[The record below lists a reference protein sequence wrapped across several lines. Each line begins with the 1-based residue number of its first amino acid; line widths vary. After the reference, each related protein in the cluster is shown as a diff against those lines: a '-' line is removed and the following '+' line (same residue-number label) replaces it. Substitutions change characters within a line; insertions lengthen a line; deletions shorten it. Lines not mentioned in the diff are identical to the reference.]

1 MKVANVM
8 IVEDES
14 GIREMTRLFL
24 QKKGYEVME
33 ATNGMDALSQLNNH
47 NPDLI
52 LLDVEMPEMD
62 GFELCKQI
70 RLHKK
75 VPILFVSG
83 KKEPKF
89 KVQGL
94 EVGGDDYITKP
105 FDFSELEA
113 RIRSALRRDGWVNG
127 EEKPLEVLRF
137 DDLTIHVDACELY
150 VGGKEVRLF
159 HKEFQLLLLLAENPN
174 RVWTSEQLYDRI
186 WGYYAEGDIQTVK
199 VHVSNLRR
207 KIEKDPATPKY
218 IQTVRGFGYK
228 FVKS

>member
-33 ATNGMDALSQLNNH
+33 ATNGMDALSKLNHH

-83 KKEPKF
+83 KKEPRF
-89 KVQGL
+89 KVRGL

-113 RIRSALRRDGWVNG
+113 RIRSALRRVGWVSG

-137 DDLTIHVDACELY
+137 DNLTIHVDACELY
-150 VGGKEVRLF
+150 VGDKEVRLF